1 MSVPSRFRLASAIV
15 PAALEIILRI
25 GAGLVGAGIVAAT
38 FLSAVKLVVVPRGG
52 SQRIT
57 RFVFL
62 TVRSVVERFAHPGR
76 PFEVRDRHLSLYA
89 PLALVSLPIV
99 WFTLS
104 IAGFAGIHWAVVGG
118 SFAQAIRVSG
128 SSMLTLGVAFNQQ
141 YPDAIIS
148 FLQAAMGIM
157 LGALLISYLPSLYQ
171 SYQRRETLVGLLE
184 SRAGIPPSPFEMLVR
199 YQRIDGFDLLE
210 EDLFSQWERWFAEVE
225 ESHTSFAALV
235 FFRSPHPDR
244 SWITAAG
251 AVLDAASLLLAVVD
265 RPFSART
272 ALCLRAGFLCLCR
285 IADYF
290 GLPYDREPGPTDPI
304 SVTRREFD
312 LIRVELEAGGLALK
326 SDREQAWRDFQG
338 WRVNYDAALVA
349 ISKMIVAPE
358 GRWSSDRPGPRMLPR
373 LRRPK
378 GIASVAPEK
387 PHGRKRPDR
396 TK

>member
-1 MSVPSRFRLASAIV
+1 V
-15 PAALEIILRI
+15 PAAIEIILRI
-25 GAGLVGAGIVAAT
+25 SAGLLGAWIVAAK

-57 RFVFL
+57 RFAFIA
-62 TVRSVVERFAHPGR
+62 VRSVVERLAHSGR
-76 PFEVRDRHLSLYA
+76 PFDIRDRHLSLYA
-89 PLALVSLPIV
+89 PLALVSLPIM

-104 IAGFAGIHWAVVGG
+104 IIGFTGIHWAVVGG
-118 SFAQAIRVSG
+118 SIAQAIRVSG

-141 YPDAIIS
+141 YPDVIVS

-199 YQRIDGFDLLE
+199 YQRIGGIDLIE
-210 EDLFSQWERWFAEVE
+210 DDLFIQWEQWFAEVE

-251 AVLDAASLLLAVVD
+251 AVLDTASLSLAVVD

-272 ALCLRAGFLCLCR
+272 ALCLRTGFLCLCR

-290 GLPYDREPGPTDPI
+290 GIPYDPDPEPTDPI
-304 SVTRREFD
+304 SVTRHEFD
-312 LIRVELEAGGLALK
+312 LMLVELEAGGLPLK

-338 WRVNYDAALVA
+338 WRVNYDTALVA

-358 GRWSSDRPGPRMLPR
+358 GRWSSNRPGQRMLPR

-378 GIASVAPEK
+378 GIATAAPEK
-387 PHGRKRPDR
+387 ARERGRPDQ
-396 TK
+396 TE